1 MNADLRTA
9 GSLATRV
16 TLIAAACAALAA
28 GQAHAAATITI
39 NNVNAPGV
47 GFNDATAAV
56 PVGGNSGTTLGQQRL
71 IAFQRAA
78 DIWGATL
85 DSSVTIIINAQF
97 TALTCTATSAVL
109 GSAGATSSQANFPG
123 APLTNTWYPIALRN
137 KLAGTEANPGVG
149 QISANFNSNLGLNA
163 NCLPGSQFYL
173 GLDNNVPSGQINL
186 IVTLLHEF
194 GHGLGFSVGPTNA
207 STGARATAS
216 GVPYPSVWERNMF
229 DNALNLSWFDMTDAQ
244 RAASSISVDKLVWT
258 GTNVVSN
265 VPNVLRQGVAGT
277 AISGPAAGALAGASF
292 TTQEASFGAALT
304 LPGVTAELMP
314 VVDQA
319 DGVTG
324 LACDPLNNLNRLA
337 LAGKIAVIDR
347 GTCTFP
353 VKVKNA
359 QDAGAIGVVVVNNQA
374 GLPPM
379 GGSDPTI
386 TIPAVGIGQADG
398 NALKT
403 VLRNR
408 ARTRSGVFAR
418 LGLFGTQYAGADTLG
433 RIKLY
438 APNPFVS
445 GSSVS
450 HYDTS
455 ATRNQLM
462 EPSIN
467 VDLLQSVKP
476 PEDLTFPLLKD
487 IGW

>member
-9 GSLATRV
+9 KSLATQV
-16 TLIAAACAALAA
+16 AAVAAACAALSA
-28 GQAHAAATITI
+28 GQAHAAATIVI
-39 NNVNAPGV
+39 NNINAAGI
-47 GFNDATAAV
+47 GFNDTTPAT
-56 PVGGNSGTTLGQQRL
+56 PVGGNTGITLGEQRL
-71 IAFQRAA
+71 IAFQKAA

-109 GSAGATSSQANFPG
+109 GSAGATSSQANFAG

-149 QISANFNSNLGLNA
+149 QINANFNSNLGLNP

-186 IVTLLHEF
+186 LVTLLHEF

-207 STGARATAS
+207 QTGARS
-216 GVPYPSVWERNMF
+216 SNIPSVWERNMF
-229 DNALNLSWFDMTDAQ
+229 DNAQGLSWFDMTTNTQ
-244 RAASSISVDKLVWT
+244 RATSAISVDKLVWT
-258 GTNVVSN
+258 GTNVVTN
-265 VPNVLRQGVAGT
+265 VPGVLRQGVAGT
-277 AISGPAAGALAGASF
+277 VIGGPAAGALAGASF

-304 LPGVTAELMP
+304 QAGVTADLMP

-324 LACDPLNNLNRLA
+324 LACDPLSTLSRLA
-337 LAGKIAVIDR
+337 LVGKIAVVDR
-347 GTCTFP
+347 GVCNFT
-353 VKVKNA
+353 VKAKNV
-359 QDAGAIGVVVVNNQA
+359 QDAGAIGVVVVNNA
-374 GLPPM
+374 ATGLPSM
-379 GGSDPTI
+379 GGSDPTV

-398 NALKT
+398 NALKA
-403 VLRNR
+403 VLSLR
-408 ARTRSGVFAR
+408 ARTRSGVTAR

-450 HYDTS
+450 HYDTT

-467 VDLLQSVKP
+467 GDLTQSVKP
-476 PEDLTFPLLKD
+476 PEDLTFMLLKD